1 MRKFF
6 SIAVASLLIVS
17 SFASCGG
24 KTTEETASSSSSSKV
39 ADDAAQEE
47 VTEEETTEEETEAET
62 TEEATEETT
71 TESEEATE
79 EETTAT
85 TTAADGEEET
95 TLAGLPEVVP
105 DEVAETD
112 FAGKW
117 ECVRLVSS
125 DGTPEGTF
133 DSDSLGVSIPALM
146 QVEINADYTAAAT
159 SSFDSTDADSS
170 MTWTYTENTISLL
183 DSEGESIEGVI
194 QNGEL
199 VIYDDEMQL
208 YLKKVDE
215 FTKVSEEDVEKF
227 FMDML
232 GSMGVDLE
240 EGNFEI
246 TDDTAVETTAGAEL
260 SE

>member
-17 SFASCGG
+17 SFASCGSSE
-24 KTTEETASSSSSSKV
+24 TETASSSSSSKV

-47 VTEEETTEEETEAET
+47 VTEEETTEEETEEET
-62 TEEATEETT
+62 TEEATEEET
-71 TESEEATE
+71 TESEEVAE
-79 EETTAT
+79 EETT
-85 TTAADGEEET
+85 TTAADGEEAT
-95 TLAGLPEVVP
+95 TLAGLPEIVP
-105 DEVAETD
+105 DTVAETD

-159 SSFDSTDADSS
+159 SSFDSADADSS

-194 QNGEL
+194 QGGEL

-215 FTKVSEEDVEKF
+215 FTEVSEEDVEKF

-240 EGNFEI
+240 EGGSEI

>member
-47 VTEEETTEEETEAET
+47 VTEEETTEEETEEET
-62 TEEATEETT
+62 TEEATEEET

-79 EETTAT
+79 EETT
-85 TTAADGEEET
+85 TTAADGEEAT
-95 TLAGLPEVVP
+95 TLAGLPEIVP
-105 DEVAETD
+105 DTVAETD

-159 SSFDSTDADSS
+159 SSFDSADADSS

-199 VIYDDEMQL
+199 VIYDNEMQL

-215 FTKVSEEDVEKF
+215 FTEVSEEDVEKF

-240 EGNFEI
+240 EGGSEI